1 MREVEPDLV
10 AIRAKGDRES
20 NSESA
25 EVRFQ
30 RREIEETKAILVA
43 MQSELPQSSD
53 RVRERRVSS
62 RSRAWAGLD
71 DVVESKHEVPRQP
84 TPTRKHLSGAR
95 SSRRE
100 LSFDLP

>member
-30 RREIEETKAILVA
+30 RREIEETKAISVA
-43 MQSELPQSSD
+43 MQSELPQSRIESGKGACQVGVGLGLVSTMLWKVNTKCQD
-53 RVRERRVSS
+53 SPRRHVS
-62 RSRAWAGLD
+62 
-71 DVVESKHEVPRQP
+71 
-84 TPTRKHLSGAR
+84 T
-95 SSRRE
+95 
-100 LSFDLP
+100 